1 MRGCERVDYKIGI
14 IGPQDLVAQTV
25 ELMALHPLL
34 CPLPLPYEYETFTSN
49 SVEQGLDEH
58 VQAFLFT
65 GYLPYSMALDAGL
78 TTPAFYYQLADTSL
92 VSLLFRLQVHDGID
106 AKRMSFDTL
115 QQAEIYEVYKQL
127 GLENTSLHI
136 NPLGLER
143 FDLKQ
148 YVEFHADLFNSG
160 ETQGAITAVN
170 SVYRKLLEEGVTAC
184 RVVPTPAAMRRTL
197 KLVATFVDGEI
208 ARDSRLM
215 IQIFRPGSQLE
226 EGKFQLLCDRLKE
239 YAKSHH
245 GAFMVTHDQEIF
257 ILINQGIFKKYS
269 NLYESIPEVG
279 RIQQEISA
287 PLYVG
292 IGMGPTAHQ
301 AESNCRDALRLS
313 KTRGDSNAYIINA
326 EQEVIGPLRL
336 SDEKTVSFLLRSR
349 SPYLQEL
356 AQRTNLS
363 IPTLTKVAHLVEDVS
378 DNHLTSKTIQD
389 GLRVTLRTANRIIG
403 RLVAAGVAEEVGVEG
418 RVGRGRPRR
427 VYKISLNE
435 NEQGQTLKTYSS

>member
-1 MRGCERVDYKIGI
+1 MDYKIGI

-25 ELMALHPLL
+25 DLMALYPLL
-34 CPLPLPYEYETFTSN
+34 CPLPLPYENETFTGY
-49 SVEQGLDEH
+49 SVEQGLDRH

-65 GYLPYSMALDAGL
+65 GYLPYSMALNAGL
-78 TTPAFYYQLADTSL
+78 TTPSFYYQLADTGL

-106 AKRMSFDTL
+106 AEQMSFDTL

-127 GLENTSLHI
+127 GLEHTSLHI

-148 YVEFHADLFNSG
+148 YVKFHTDLFNAG
-160 ETQGAITAVN
+160 KTQGAITAIN
-170 SVYRKLLEEGVTAC
+170 SVYRKLLEQGVTVC

-215 IQIFRPGSQLE
+215 IQMFCTESQLE
-226 EGKFQLLCDRLKE
+226 ETVFQVLCERLQE

-245 GAFMVTHDQEIF
+245 GAFMITPDREVV

-279 RIQQEISA
+279 KIQQEIGV

-292 IGMGPTAHQ
+292 IGMGLTAHQ
-301 AESNCRDALRLS
+301 AETNCRDALCLA
-313 KTRGDSNAYIINA
+313 KTKADSNAYIIKA

-336 SDEKTVSFLLRSR
+336 RDEKTVSFRLRSQ

-356 AQRTNLS
+356 AQKTNLS
-363 IPTLTKVAHLVEDVS
+363 ISTLTKVAHLVEDVS

-389 GLRVTLRTANRIIG
+389 GLRVTLRTANRILG
-403 RLVAAGVAEEVGVEG
+403 RLVAAGVAEKVGVEG

-427 VYKISLNE
+427 VYRINLNE
-435 NEQGQTLKTYSS
+435 NQRE